1 MYMNNQEI
9 DPDNLPTFQI
19 PDSFLN
25 KLFELTGN
33 EVEKNRG
40 FVLSYVSH
48 DGRPLVYA
56 RAETQIIEMGLRKA
70 LEKYLAEVERCD
82 DTQSFGPETE
92 D

>member
-1 MYMNNQEI
+1 MPE
-9 DPDNLPTFQI
+9 
-19 PDSFLN
+19 SFMN

-48 DGRPLVYA
+48 DGRPMVYA

-70 LEKYLAEVERCD
+70 LEKYLAEMERAEDAQNLNSEND
-82 DTQSFGPETE
+82 D
-92 D
+92 

>member
-1 MYMNNQEI
+1 MNTQDI
-9 DPDNLPTFQI
+9 DPDNLPTFQM
-19 PDSFLN
+19 PESFMN

-48 DGRPLVYA
+48 DGRPMVYA

-70 LEKYLAEVERCD
+70 LEKYLADMERSEDAQNLNSEND
-82 DTQSFGPETE
+82 D
-92 D
+92 

>member
-1 MYMNNQEI
+1 MNTQDI
-9 DPDNLPTFQI
+9 DPDNLPTFQM
-19 PDSFLN
+19 PESFMN

-48 DGRPLVYA
+48 DGRPMVYA

-70 LEKYLAEVERCD
+70 LEKYLAEMERAEDAQNLNSEND
-82 DTQSFGPETE
+82 D
-92 D
+92 

>member
-1 MYMNNQEI
+1 MNTQDI
-9 DPDNLPTFQI
+9 DPDNLPTFQM
-19 PDSFLN
+19 PESFMN

-48 DGRPLVYA
+48 DGRPMLYA

-70 LEKYLAEVERCD
+70 LEKYLLELEEGEI
-82 DTQSFGPETE
+82 SFDIPEE
-92 D
+92 

>member
-1 MYMNNQEI
+1 MNTQDI
-9 DPDNLPTFQI
+9 DPDNLPTFQM

-40 FVLSYVSH
+40 FILSYVSH

-56 RAETQIIEMGLRKA
+56 RSETQIIEMGLRKA
-70 LEKYLAEVERCD
+70 LEKYLVEMER
-82 DTQSFGPETE
+82 SE
-92 D
+92 DAQNLNSESED

>member
-1 MYMNNQEI
+1 MNTQDI
-9 DPDNLPTFQI
+9 DPDNLPTFQM
-19 PDSFLN
+19 PESFMN

-48 DGRPLVYA
+48 DGRPMLYA

-70 LEKYLAEVERCD
+70 LEKYLAEMERSEDAQNLNSEND
-82 DTQSFGPETE
+82 D
-92 D
+92 

>member
-1 MYMNNQEI
+1 MNNQEI

-56 RAETQIIEMGLRKA
+56 RAETQIIEMGLRQA

>member
-1 MYMNNQEI
+1 MNTQDI
-9 DPDNLPTFQI
+9 DPDNLPTFQM
-19 PDSFLN
+19 PESFMN

-48 DGRPLVYA
+48 DGRPMVYA

-70 LEKYLAEVERCD
+70 LEKYLAEMER
-82 DTQSFGPETE
+82 SE
-92 D
+92 DAQNLNSENAD

>member
-1 MYMNNQEI
+1 MNNQEI

-82 DTQSFGPETE
+82 DAQSLGPETE

>member
-1 MYMNNQEI
+1 MNTQDV
-9 DPDNLPTFQI
+9 DPDNLPTFQM
-19 PDSFLN
+19 PESFMN

-48 DGRPLVYA
+48 DGRPMVYA

-70 LEKYLAEVERCD
+70 LEKYLAEMERAEDAQNLNSEND
-82 DTQSFGPETE
+82 D
-92 D
+92 

>member
-1 MYMNNQEI
+1 MNNQEI

-33 EVEKNRG
+33 EVEKTRG

-56 RAETQIIEMGLRKA
+56 RSETQIIDMGLRKA
-70 LEKYLAEVERCD
+70 LEKYLAEVERYD
-82 DTQSFGPETE
+82 DAQNLSSENE

>member
-1 MYMNNQEI
+1 MNTQDI
-9 DPDNLPTFQI
+9 DPDNLPTFQM
-19 PDSFLN
+19 PESFMN

-48 DGRPLVYA
+48 DGRPMVYA

-70 LEKYLAEVERCD
+70 LETLKKC
-82 DTQSFGPETE
+82 
-92 D
+92 

>member
-1 MYMNNQEI
+1 MNTQDI
-9 DPDNLPTFQI
+9 DPDNLPTFQM
-19 PDSFLN
+19 PESFMN

-48 DGRPLVYA
+48 DGRPMVYA

-70 LEKYLAEVERCD
+70 LEKYLAEMERSEDAQNLNSEND
-82 DTQSFGPETE
+82 D
-92 D
+92 